1 MREMTDSILLTETT
15 LGNILQEKL
24 IERLIELS
32 DMLN

>member
-15 LGNILQEKL
+15 LGNILQKKL